1 MSKPGDLRNTPKIPF
16 EILNEMN
23 AGWEDALGALSV
35 LMTDEMLQFIAA
47 ADYGYEQEKCYKLLK
62 EIIREQKPPQE
73 RDFDLFECLE
83 LTRWLTPSN
92 DVEHK
97 CRAFSCTL
105 LLMFTHTSNY
115 EPISDENETIVSLI
129 DSVAALKVGQKEM
142 QALLT
147 WKILADYKLELD
159 GYLEDEED
167 KEYIDEITI
176 DPFFIY
182 GLLLLMLLNDEDDKA
197 INQVL
202 KWSIDMEKDVKNIPP
217 FANEYRAKNITKEE
231 KEAPYLLRT
240 TNFNQRHEL
249 WQSLSKNVL
258 KLISENSV
266 ELNYSD
272 LRKVLTAVGNNEPMR
287 F

>member
-1 MSKPGDLRNTPKIPF
+1 MNKPADLRKTPIIPF
-16 EILNEMN
+16 EILHKMD
-23 AGWEDALGALSV
+23 AGWENALAVLSE

-47 ADYGYEQEKCYKLLK
+47 ADYGYEQEKCFKLLK
-62 EIIREQKPPQE
+62 EIVHEQKPLPE

-92 DVEHK
+92 NTEHK
-97 CRAFSCTL
+97 CRAFSCVL

-115 EPISDENETIVSLI
+115 EPISNENETIVSLI
-129 DSVAALKVGQKEM
+129 DSVAALKMGQKEA
-142 QALLT
+142 QALLI

-159 GYLEDEED
+159 SYLEDEED

-182 GLLLLMLLNDEDDKA
+182 GLLLLMLLNDEDAMA

-202 KWSIDMEKDVKNIPP
+202 EWSIDMEKDVKNIAPYV
-217 FANEYRAKNITKEE
+217 NEYRAKNITKEE
-231 KEAPYLLRT
+231 KEAPYLLGT
-240 TNFNQRHEL
+240 TNFSQRHKV
-249 WQSLSKNVL
+249 WQSLSKNVAKSL
-258 KLISENSV
+258 NQASV

-272 LRKVLTAVGNNEPMR
+272 LLQVLTAVGNNEPMK